1 MLSIVR
7 CWRSKRGTCDEKG
20 ERERQKSQHVLK
32 RHPNALSA
40 NQRSKFLLLLFLSG
54 SPYLTS
60 QNCGIT
66 WRGISLKVAITISI
80 VNHNQ
85 KGWIQACTGAKSTLN
100 CLPLWIFKFGAFFS
114 CCVADSESR
123 RKMTVTIQWQLFIWV
138 TNLGAIL
145 ICTKYLFHITRYT
158 IW

>member
-80 VNHNQ
+80 VNHDQ
-85 KGWIQACTGAKSTLN
+85 KGMYRSQVHFSFFR
-100 CLPLWIFKFGAFFS
+100 IFKFGANFKM
-114 CCVADSESR
+114 ADSLKR
-123 RKMTVTIQWQLFIWV
+123 TWLWQMDSGERLCE
-138 TNLGAIL
+138 TL
-145 ICTKYLFHITRYT
+145 CCDITSASEFS
-158 IW
+158 ISKPFSHSEEFGV